1 MGQLHLYFG
10 TSCEESKPLMLNK
23 SHLLKPKE
31 FLKYDW
37 QLIVAVV
44 LVCTFGLAFLASSL
58 NIQPD
63 SYWQEL
69 GKQFAVGLG
78 FGGIMTVI
86 LARTDYHLWTK
97 HKNTLAIITLTML
110 GFVAFFATLVF
121 FIKGNSEKIAFI
133 NKFSWLPIR
142 PHIANGAVRW
152 IDLSFG
158 LPNIQPSEI
167 AKITTLIF
175 FAGYLPKKLG
185 QGLGWMTLK
194 QPLWYLG
201 LVAGLILIQPDLGTT
216 IMIVIIVLSAMWTAN
231 VPRQILSRI
240 ILVGALVSALLII
253 ATPYRLQRFAIYA
266 NVFTSGG
273 KGVNNEED
281 RQQVANIQYALQN
294 GGWLGKGYGN
304 SEWKQA
310 GKIYEASTDSIIA
323 VIGEEV
329 GFVGTIAFLGLYLWI
344 FARAM
349 TIANDSIDL
358 EGKMIATGIGVW
370 IFSQVFLN
378 TTGMTGLIPMKGL
391 PLPFVS
397 QGGTAL
403 VMNLIGI
410 GILLNIS
417 SQRKSIVAKRT

>member
-1 MGQLHLYFG
+1 
-10 TSCEESKPLMLNK
+10 
-23 SHLLKPKE
+23 
-31 FLKYDW
+31 
-37 QLIVAVV
+37 
-44 LVCTFGLAFLASSL
+44 
-58 NIQPD
+58 
-63 SYWQEL
+63 
-69 GKQFAVGLG
+69 
-78 FGGIMTVI
+78 
-86 LARTDYHLWTK
+86 
-97 HKNTLAIITLTML
+97 
-110 GFVAFFATLVF
+110 
-121 FIKGNSEKIAFI
+121 
-133 NKFSWLPIR
+133 
-142 PHIANGAVRW
+142 
-152 IDLSFG
+152 
-158 LPNIQPSEI
+158 
-167 AKITTLIF
+167 
-175 FAGYLPKKLG
+175 
-185 QGLGWMTLK
+185 
-194 QPLWYLG
+194 
-201 LVAGLILIQPDLGTT
+201 
-216 IMIVIIVLSAMWTAN
+216 MIVIIVLSAMWTAN

-266 NVFTSGG
+266 NVFAGGG
-273 KGVNNEED
+273 KSVNNEED

-344 FARAM
+344 FSRAM
-349 TIANDSIDL
+349 IIANDSIDL

-417 SQRKSIVAKRT
+417 SQRKSITTKRT